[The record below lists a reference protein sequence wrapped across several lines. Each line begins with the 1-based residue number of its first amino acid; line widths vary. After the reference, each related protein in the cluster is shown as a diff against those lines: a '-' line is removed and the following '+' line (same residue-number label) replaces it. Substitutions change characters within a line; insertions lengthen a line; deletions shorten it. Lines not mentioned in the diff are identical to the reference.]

1 MKIKLD
7 ENIPASLREQITVFG
22 HDVDTVISEGIAGH
36 DDADVW
42 HHATDANRFWVTQDL
57 DFSDIRRFT
66 PGHHP
71 GILLV
76 RLRDPS
82 RSGLGGQALDL
93 SVSAVHDLLKRALKH
108 SFARIGADNSRQT
121 CYKIMV

>member
-82 RSGLGGQALDL
+82 R
-93 SVSAVHDLLKRALKH
+93 RALV
-108 SFARIGADNSRQT
+108 SRILWLFQT
-121 CYKIMV
+121 QSVEEWLGCLVVATDTKLRIRRPQPEG